1 MKVREAT
8 KQEYE
13 KIYRQGYRE
22 WAKGRSL
29 QQYITDN
36 QKEETLGKRYVL
48 VDGKEDIVASLML
61 LEFKPRLFGIGSIV
75 VEPEF
80 RGKGAGAQLIKESI
94 KLHPDAAF
102 MLYSE
107 IGTAYYERF
116 GFRELP
122 KSHQGSVQAI
132 CMVRA
137 DEELYTQILK
147 ETIPSYF

>member
-8 KQEYE
+8 EQEYE

-48 VDGKEDIVASLML
+48 VDGKEDIIASLML

-80 RGKGAGAQLIKESI
+80 RGIGAGAQLIKESL
-94 KLHPDAAF
+94 KLHADAAF

-107 IGTAYYERF
+107 IGAAYYERF
-116 GFRELP
+116 GFRALP
-122 KSHQGSVQAI
+122 ESYQSSVQAI
-132 CMVRA
+132 CMIRA
-137 DEELYTQILK
+137 DKELCLQILK
-147 ETIPSYF
+147 EPVPPYF